1 MSRTDEEHAEFEQL
15 TLSNFNMWSPAALK
29 TFTNYSIIMASIS
42 NNIRN
47 HVSGT
52 VFPVANFWLNST
64 GWSGKFHVA
73 FEHFEDLEN
82 LILNILKGQSISCL
96 VGSSDLEIE

>member
-15 TLSNFNMWSPAALK
+15 TLSDFNMWSPAALK
-29 TFTNYSIIMASIS
+29 TFSNYSIIMASIS

-52 VFPVANFWLNST
+52 VFPVANFDSIQQ
-64 GWSGKFHVA
+64 A
-73 FEHFEDLEN
+73 DLVN
-82 LILNILKGQSISCL
+82 FMLLLNILRISKI
-96 VGSSDLEIE
+96 SF